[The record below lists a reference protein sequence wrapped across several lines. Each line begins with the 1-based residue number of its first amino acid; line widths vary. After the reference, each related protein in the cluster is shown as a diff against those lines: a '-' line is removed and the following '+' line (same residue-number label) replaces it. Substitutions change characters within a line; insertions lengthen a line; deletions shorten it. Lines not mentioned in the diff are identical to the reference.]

1 MSEAVA
7 LLAKMTAGLSDVEKR
22 QLAQLL
28 TGNDKPLQVDAKPSK
43 PVPNLPIKTPSKTV
57 ITEDFRVIKEE
68 GSNHKT
74 PVRAGKNTFVDE
86 GEDRD
91 ADDVSLAYLPKNPTS
106 KRPPAEF
113 IDVICEKCRKVKN
126 IPKSLSTSYYVCERC
141 VGK

>member
-28 TGNDKPLQVDAKPSK
+28 IGNDKPQQVDARLKQ
-43 PVPNLPIKTPSKTV
+43 PVAPTPVKSKTV
-57 ITEDFRVIKEE
+57 ITEDFRVIREE
-68 GSNHKT
+68 ESTHKT
-74 PVRAGKNTFVDE
+74 PVRAGRNTFVDE

-91 ADDVSLAYLPKNPTS
+91 EDDVKLAYLPKNPTA

-113 IDVICEKCRKVKN
+113 IDVECEKCHKKKN
-126 IPKSLSTSYYVCERC
+126 IPKSLSTSYYVCEKC

>member
-1 MSEAVA
+1 MSDAVA

-28 TGNDKPLQVDAKPSK
+28 TGNDKPQQVDARLKE
-43 PVPNLPIKTPSKTV
+43 PVAPRPVKSPSKTI

-68 GSNHKT
+68 ASNHKT

-91 ADDVSLAYLPKNPTS
+91 EDDVNLAYLPKNPTA

-113 IDVICEKCRKVKN
+113 IDVECEKCHRKRN